1 MTNFSIKTYLREKKT
16 HKNCTFFQVCDTIRS
31 LAKSNI
37 RSACTND
44 TLLHLCV
51 SRLNI
56 IKSGYFNDAT
66 GMRVRKHGWNG
77 IKSILKLFLF
87 FPKIFQG
94 IFPNL
99 KVVKLLLDCDADVNA
114 KNESK
119 STALHVASNP
129 YNYVGEVCLLKY
141 SFSFSTK

>member
-1 MTNFSIKTYLREKKT
+1 MCE
-16 HKNCTFFQVCDTIRS
+16 TIRS
-31 LAKSNI
+31 LIKSNI

-66 GMRVRKHGWNG
+66 GMRVDRKRNEFNG
-77 IKSILKLFLF
+77 LFLKFNF
-87 FPKIFQG
+87 FLLFSNVFQG

-99 KVVKLLLDCDADVNA
+99 KVVKLLLDCDANVNA

-129 YNYVGEVCLLKY
+129 YNYVGEVKTSSYHLVI
-141 SFSFSTK
+141 